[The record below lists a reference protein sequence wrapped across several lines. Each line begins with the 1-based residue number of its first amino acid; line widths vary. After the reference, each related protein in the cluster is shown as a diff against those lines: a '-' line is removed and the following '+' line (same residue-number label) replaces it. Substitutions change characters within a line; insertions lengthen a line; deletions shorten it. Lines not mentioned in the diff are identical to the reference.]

1 MDILVIV
8 RPELFSILIMLF
20 LITYD
25 RYVSRFRD
33 EHNNYFLF
41 ALNCLAHCVMALVT

>member
-25 RYVSRFRD
+25 RYISRFRD
-33 EHNNYFLF
+33 ERNSYSLF
-41 ALNCLAHCVMALVT
+41 AINCLAHCVMALVT